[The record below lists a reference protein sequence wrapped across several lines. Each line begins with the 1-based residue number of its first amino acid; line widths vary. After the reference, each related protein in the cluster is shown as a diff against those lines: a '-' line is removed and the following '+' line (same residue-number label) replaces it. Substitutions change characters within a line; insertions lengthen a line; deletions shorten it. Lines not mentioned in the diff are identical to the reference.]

1 MIKKTI
7 EYVNQ
12 KQFENSLD
20 LYKQRLLEQYKYD
33 ELSMNF
39 QIFSTE

>member
-1 MIKKTI
+1 MIRKTI

-33 ELSMNF
+33 ELSMYF
-39 QIFSTE
+39 QIFST